1 MRTPAPVLIGQ
12 FDVEVSAE
20 RQLELFAPRYNI
32 APTQEIVVV
41 RADPE
46 SGRRTA
52 STMRWGL
59 IPSWSK
65 EGTKGRPMINAR
77 AETVAEKPAF
87 RTAYR
92 SRRCLIPADGF
103 YEWQQPAGGRGK
115 KQPYYIH
122 RRDDR
127 PFAFAGL
134 WESWRSG
141 PAATNA
147 KREPSPG
154 PSLEKTG
161 IEAPLTVESCTIV
174 TTAATGAMRELHD
187 RMPVILAPGDYSQ
200 WLDPTQHE
208 PSALA
213 HMLESGE
220 EVELVAEPV
229 STRVNRVTEAEDPDC
244 ILPLFE
250 Q

>member
-1 MRTPAPVLIGQ
+1 VLIEQ

-20 RQLELFAPRYNI
+20 RQLELFTPRYNI

-41 RADPE
+41 RADTA
-46 SGRRTA
+46 SGHRIA

-65 EGTKGRPMINAR
+65 EGLKGRPMINAR
-77 AETVAEKPAF
+77 GETVAEKPAF
-87 RTAYR
+87 RTAFCC
-92 SRRCLIPADGF
+92 RRCLIPADGF
-103 YEWQQPAGGRGK
+103 YEWQLPASGRGK

-134 WESWRSG
+134 WETWRG
-141 PAATNA
+141 
-147 KREPSPG
+147 G
-154 PSLEKTG
+154 TG
-161 IEAPLTVESCTIV
+161 DDAPLVIESCTIV
-174 TTAATGAMRELHD
+174 TTAAAGALRELHD

-200 WLDPTQHE
+200 WLDPARKE

-213 HMLESGE
+213 PMLESGE

-229 STRVNRVTEAEDPDC
+229 STRVNRVTEVEDPDC
-244 ILPLFE
+244 ILPLFDH
-250 Q
+250 